1 MNFSDNRLSLH
12 GNHSIN
18 IKYVVNILKLSFS
31 TNAFKKYSLQD
42 SIKKI
47 SLIGYEG
54 VEILADVPH
63 AYPPMFGRER
73 IELVKNTLSECKIQ
87 VSNLNAFTLYAI
99 TDVYHPS
106 WIENDYSLRELRIQ
120 HTINCIELAQKIGS
134 KNISTE
140 PGGPIESGFTDITEL
155 KKLFI
160 HGLNKAAAV
169 AEENKIKILI
179 EPEPN
184 LLLENS
190 EQFLQIM
197 NDIDSDCVR
206 LNFDIGHFYC
216 VSEEPAKLV
225 YRLADYIEH
234 FHLADIASDR
244 IHNHLI
250 PGNGSID
257 FKSIFQAINDI
268 GYKGYVTVELYPY
281 QDNPVYAS
289 TAAYRYLNEI
299 LNQIS

>member
-1 MNFSDNRLSLH
+1 M
-12 GNHSIN
+12 
-18 IKYVVNILKLSFS
+18 KLAFS

-42 SIKKI
+42 SIKEI
-47 SLIGYEG
+47 STIGYEG
-54 VEILADVPH
+54 LEILADVPH
-63 AYPPMFGRER
+63 AYPPIFRKEQVR
-73 IELVKNTLSECKIQ
+73 SIRDTLSECKIQ

-106 WIENDYSLRELRIQ
+106 WIENDNSLRELRIQ

-140 PGGPIESGFTDITEL
+140 PGGPIKPGIVDSDITEL

-160 HGLNKAAAV
+160 HGLNKAAAI

-190 EQFLQIM
+190 VQFLHFI
-197 NDIDSDCVR
+197 NDINSDYVR

-216 VSEEPAKLV
+216 VREDPAKLV
-225 YRLADYIEH
+225 YKLADYIEH
-234 FHLADIASDR
+234 FHLADIATDR
-244 IHNHLI
+244 VHNHLI
-250 PGNGSID
+250 PGKGSID
-257 FKSIFQAINDI
+257 FRSVFQAINGI
-268 GYKGYVTVELYPY
+268 GYRGFVTVELYPY
-281 QDNPVYAS
+281 QDNPVYAAT
-289 TAAYRYLNEI
+289 TAYKYLSGI
-299 LNQIS
+299 LNQVS

>member
-1 MNFSDNRLSLH
+1 M
-12 GNHSIN
+12 
-18 IKYVVNILKLSFS
+18 KLAFS
-31 TNAFKKYSLQD
+31 TNAFKKYSLHD

-47 SLIGYEG
+47 STIGYEG

-63 AYPPMFGRER
+63 AYPP
-73 IELVKNTLSECKIQ
+73 LVGEEQIRSVMDTLSECKIQ

-106 WIENDYSLRELRIQ
+106 WIENDNSLRELRIQ
-120 HTINCIELAQKIGS
+120 HTMNCIKLAQKIGS

-140 PGGPIESGFTDITEL
+140 PGGPVESGITDITKI

-160 HGLNKAAAV
+160 TGLNKAAAI

-184 LLLENS
+184 LFIENS
-190 EQFLQIM
+190 TQFLNFI
-197 NDIDSDCVR
+197 NDINSDFVR

-216 VSEEPAKLV
+216 VREDPAKLV

-234 FHLADIASDR
+234 FHLADIAIDR
-244 IHNHLI
+244 VHNHLI
-250 PGNGSID
+250 PGKGSID
-257 FKSIFQAINDI
+257 FRSVFQAIDDI
-268 GYKGYVTVELYPY
+268 GYKGFVTVELYPY
-281 QDNPVYAS
+281 QDNAVYAS
-289 TAAYRYLNEI
+289 TTAHRYLTEI
-299 LNQIS
+299 LNKIR